1 MIHNHVNPLV
11 YFDVVQEENQRS
23 DSHGALLAP
32 MLVFLDFPLPGVD
45 SSSVLD
51 LGYGTGTWCSDFLDV
66 YEYQECEV
74 SVTHVLS
81 NPLRASPSNC

>member
-1 MIHNHVNPLV
+1 
-11 YFDVVQEENQRS
+11 
-23 DSHGALLAP
+23 
-32 MLVFLDFPLPGVD
+32 
-45 SSSVLD
+45 